1 MNIFCHY
8 LRVSLFF
15 QTLVICLFTMS
26 EKISLRL
33 VDSSMTLVTVV
44 LFSAKSTLLVAR
56 TPFCTNQE
64 GT

>member
-56 TPFCTNQE
+56 TPFWSNHE